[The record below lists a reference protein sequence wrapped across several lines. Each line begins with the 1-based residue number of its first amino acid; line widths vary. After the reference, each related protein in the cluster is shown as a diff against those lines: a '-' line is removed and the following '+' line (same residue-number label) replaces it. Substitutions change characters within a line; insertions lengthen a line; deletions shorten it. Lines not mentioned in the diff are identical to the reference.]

1 MQNGINNNIEKLEKE
16 MKKLYKRYFFLE
28 DVMQRTF
35 DEQKELDA
43 IEVRLSQISK
53 ILENA

>member
-1 MQNGINNNIEKLEKE
+1 MQNGINNNIVKLEKE
-16 MKKLYKRYFFLE
+16 MKKLYKRYILLE
-28 DVMQRTF
+28 DLMQRTF

>member
-1 MQNGINNNIEKLEKE
+1 MQNGINNNIVKLEKE
-16 MKKLYKRYFFLE
+16 MKKLYKRYFLLE